1 MRRSYSSLPLDPFAG
16 RRLPQAGDHLSP
28 LRDLRSSAIS
38 AMTLFSVSSTS
49 SASTPPLACTV
60 RDCALP
66 IERRERVYI
75 CGRGHSYDIAR
86 SGYVNLLQPQDRRSL
101 HAGDSTEAVAARAAL
116 LDAGVGRT
124 LIDAVVDKSL
134 SLDLPERPVITD
146 LGSGTGDALAAIGER
161 RAITGVGIDI
171 STAAAD
177 HAARRFPN
185 YTWVVANADR
195 RLPLLDGSVDLVLS
209 LNGRRNPEQTARIL
223 KPEGILLIV
232 LPAPDDL
239 IELRTLVQGEGV
251 QRERG
256 DALVAA
262 HRQWFEVIHRSP
274 FKETITLERE
284 SLLHLLRTTYRGAR
298 LTSAARVAAI
308 DRTSVTLASEVFV
321 LSLIPNP

>member
-1 MRRSYSSLPLDPFAG
+1 
-16 RRLPQAGDHLSP
+16 
-28 LRDLRSSAIS
+28 
-38 AMTLFSVSSTS
+38 MTLFSVPSV
-49 SASTPPLACTV
+49 PPLACTV

-101 HAGDSTEAVAARAAL
+101 HAGDSKEAVAARAAL

-124 LIDAVVDKSL
+124 LIDAVIDKSL

-161 RAITGVGIDI
+161 RAITGVGIDL

-209 LNGRRNPEQTARIL
+209 LNGRRNPDETARVL
-223 KPEGILLIV
+223 KPGGTLMIA

-239 IELRTLVQGEGV
+239 IELRAHVKGAGL
-251 QRERG
+251 ER
-256 DALVAA
+256 DRTTMLIAA
-262 HRQWFEVIHRSP
+262 HPAFRIVERMAVR
-274 FKETITLERE
+274 ETMTLDRE
-284 SLLHLLRTTYRGAR
+284 LLLYLLRGTYRGAR
-298 LTSAARVAAI
+298 LREAERMAHVERM
-308 DRTSVTLASEVFV
+308 SVTLASDIV
-321 LSLIPNP
+321 IMRRQQN